1 MRKNDPINKLMSKN
15 VESVQQGQALS
26 DVYKLICNTGIHH
39 VPVLDGEKLTGL
51 ISFTDMMKL
60 SMAIDT
66 NNEHTVG
73 ALIDS
78 HSSIVDVMSTDL
90 ITIKDQQT
98 VRDAAEI
105 LSEGDFH
112 SLPVVDGKG
121 NIAGMLTSTDLIRYL
136 SAQY

>member
-1 MRKNDPINKLMSKN
+1 MIR
-15 VESVQQGQALS
+15 ESLS
-26 DVYKLICNTGIHH
+26 I
-39 VPVLDGEKLTGL
+39 
-51 ISFTDMMKL
+51 KL